1 MTPIQPAKGRAKSRW
16 PLPLLWS
23 RSGVIQLKGDGT
35 TPASTR
41 RIEASPTRKSTY
53 RRPRS
58 VIACANLFI
67 GLKNI
72 HFLWGGSNP
81 TNSLAPAVV
90 MPLRTLAK
98 RCMRLSPLL
107 AAPAALLLIQ
117 GEAKA
122 VLT

>member
-23 RSGVIQLKGDGT
+23 RSGVIQLKGDGR

-41 RIEASPTRKSTY
+41 RIV
-53 RRPRS
+53 
-58 VIACANLFI
+58 VI
-67 GLKNI
+67 
-72 HFLWGGSNP
+72 
-81 TNSLAPAVV
+81 
-90 MPLRTLAK
+90 PLRTLAK